1 MHRVTLIF
9 TRLMLSV
16 LALSVAGLVL
26 AKSELAPAVV
36 GEVSMVLGKATIVAA
51 DGHAVPATVGLPI
64 HVSDTIETTGSGH
77 VHIRFVDEALV
88 SVRPLSTL
96 EVVRYDYNPQYPQN
110 SAVKLNLVEGVTR
123 AISGQAA
130 KQARQNFRLNTPIA
144 AIGVR
149 GTDFTVSANSQSVRA
164 IVSEGAIVVAPY
176 SSQCA
181 AAALGPC
188 AQNAV
193 ELSGISRQIL
203 EMNARTGGIS
213 SALLP
218 ATSAQAQALA
228 AEASAKVDSGNKTAK
243 PSESKDAYTDTV
255 TARAVNTTLANNEA
269 VKPPV
274 LAPPAVIV
282 VPPTPEFTPAV
293 VATSAAL
300 TTNAQLVWGRWSNRN
315 LGSER
320 ITLSAGDLLS
330 NYQVTVGD
338 LAYALFRAAPAGNS
352 LQVGLGVL
360 AFNLNKAQV
369 QFSSAGKVELMQVS
383 GGQLALDFNQAMFST
398 SLQLSHAAT
407 GNITFA
413 DSGRIFD
420 GAIFRNSTDTQSM
433 AGTISL
439 DGKEAGYFFE
449 KTLPNG
455 SVEGLTLWSQK
466 P

>member
-1 MHRVTLIF
+1 
-9 TRLMLSV
+9 
-16 LALSVAGLVL
+16 
-26 AKSELAPAVV
+26 
-36 GEVSMVLGKATIVAA
+36 
-51 DGHAVPATVGLPI
+51 
-64 HVSDTIETTGSGH
+64 
-77 VHIRFVDEALV
+77 
-88 SVRPLSTL
+88 
-96 EVVRYDYNPQYPQN
+96 
-110 SAVKLNLVEGVTR
+110 
-123 AISGQAA
+123 
-130 KQARQNFRLNTPIA
+130 
-144 AIGVR
+144 
-149 GTDFTVSANSQSVRA
+149 
-164 IVSEGAIVVAPY
+164 
-176 SSQCA
+176 
-181 AAALGPC
+181 
-188 AQNAV
+188 V

-228 AEASAKVDSGNKTAK
+228 AEASAKADSGNKTAK

-255 TARAVNTTLANNEA
+255 TARAVNTTLASNEA

-274 LAPPAVIV
+274 LAAPAVIV

-300 TTNAQLVWGRWSNRN
+300 TTNTQLVWGRWSNRN

-338 LAYALFRAAPAGNS
+338 LSYALFRAEPAGKS
-352 LQVGLGVL
+352 LQAGLGVL

-369 QFSSAGKVELMQVS
+369 QYSSAGKVELMQVS

-413 DSGRIFD
+413 DSGRIFN

-449 KTLPNG
+449 KTLANG